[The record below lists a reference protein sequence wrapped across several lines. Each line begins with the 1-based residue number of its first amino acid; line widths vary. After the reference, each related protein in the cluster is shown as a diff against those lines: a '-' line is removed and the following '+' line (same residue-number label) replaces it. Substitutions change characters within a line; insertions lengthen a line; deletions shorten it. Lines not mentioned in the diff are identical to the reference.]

1 MTDPKHQQERM
12 RAIIDQALAHLR
24 REGPAARLAEVHLD
38 VYSGIDPHELAALFA
53 DSARGTPAEHAT
65 LIPTARGSRYICWNC
80 CGMRFEGWQD
90 VCPNCGETALE
101 VPQDISFALY
111 KVTFSRGD

>member
-1 MTDPKHQQERM
+1 MTDPKQHQERM

-24 REGPAARLAEVHLD
+24 REGPDARLAEVHLD
-38 VYSGIDPHELAALFA
+38 VYSGIDEPELAALYA

-65 LIPTARGSRYICWNC
+65 MIPTARGSRYICWNC
-80 CGMRFEGWQD
+80 CGMRFEGWEG

-101 VPQDISFALY
+101 VPQDISFALH
-111 KVTFSRGD
+111 KVTFARGD